1 LSDILGAAS
10 KRLAEAGIAS
20 PRREARILLARILGI
35 SSNSL
40 LTSPPRVNAADL
52 LRYEGFVERRI
63 SREPLAYIIGERE
76 FWSLPFKVGPGVLIP
91 RPETET
97 LIEQLRVSFPDPNTP
112 LSILDLGTGSGCL
125 LAAALNE
132 YPRAQGVGVDA
143 SSRALKYAAENLGA
157 HGLAK
162 RGRLE
167 EGDFSR
173 IVGRFDAILSN
184 PPYIPSADIAGLEP
198 DVRDFEPKAALDGGP
213 DGLDA
218 YRQLAGLLP
227 SLLAKGGLAF
237 VEIGVGQDETVPALM
252 VAAGLENRGV
262 APDLADIPRCVKL
275 GTPG

>member
-1 LSDILGAAS
+1 MSDILGAATR
-10 KRLAEAGIAS
+10 RLAEAGIES

-40 LTSPPRVNAADL
+40 LTTPPRVNAADAV
-52 LRYEGFVERRI
+52 RYEALIERRL

-97 LIEQLRVSFPDPNTP
+97 LIEQLRTSFPDPNTP

-125 LAAALNE
+125 LVAALHE
-132 YPRAQGVGVDA
+132 YPRAHGMGVDV
-143 SSRALKYAAENLGA
+143 SSRALKFAAENLGK

-167 EGDFSR
+167 ENDFSR
-173 IVGRFDAILSN
+173 ITGRFDVILSN
-184 PPYIPSADIAGLEP
+184 PPYVPSGEIAGLER

-213 DGLDA
+213 DGLSA
-218 YRQLAGLLP
+218 YRLLAGLLP
-227 SLLAKGGLAF
+227 NLLAKGGIAF
-237 VEIGVGQDETVPALM
+237 LEIGQGQETGVSALM
-252 VAAGLENRGV
+252 EAAGLKIGGIVR
-262 APDLADIPRCVKL
+262 DLADIPRCVKI